1 MTLDDSE
8 SEDENHLVGNRYNN
22 DDSDTDSEID
32 FYNLPS
38 VGTKRLVL
46 RCPLQILIRFS
57 WYKKADSDIKKQ
69 KICTRYHF
77 DCNCKMILVENYF
90 QFQESFLGNYF

>member
-1 MTLDDSE
+1 MQFFRNMHFKQAMTLDDSE

-32 FYNLPS
+32 FFNLPS

-46 RCPLQILIRFS
+46 FMDDR
-57 WYKKADSDIKKQ
+57 
-69 KICTRYHF
+69 T
-77 DCNCKMILVENYF
+77 
-90 QFQESFLGNYF
+90 